1 MACQAAAADDLGGE
15 DREARMTARTLRT
28 QVGIIGAGPSGLLLS
43 HLLHLAGIDSVVIE
57 SRSRDYVE
65 QRVRAG
71 LLEQGSVETLTE
83 AGVADRLHREGLVH
97 HGIELRFDGVGHRI
111 PLTELTGKV
120 VTIYGQQEVVKD
132 LIAARLAA
140 GTHRGNPP
148 ILFDVEDA
156 ALHDVTGAPR
166 ITVRHGGADHVIE
179 CDFIGG
185 CDGFHGICRPAIP
198 DLAIYER
205 VYPFAWL
212 GILSRSR
219 PVSEEL
225 IYARHEEGFAL
236 ATMRSNTVSRLYLQV
251 TPEED
256 VALWPDGRIWEAL
269 HRRLGIGA
277 ELEEGAIFQKGVTPM
292 RSFVCETMRHG
303 RLFLAGDAAH
313 IVPPTGAKGM
323 NLAIADIRVLARGI
337 ERFYAKGET
346 ALLDDY
352 AAICLRR
359 IWKGQRFSWW
369 MTSMLHRFD
378 GEDPFEH
385 RVQVA
390 ELDYVSTSRA
400 AMTTLA
406 ENYVGLPFEV

>member
-1 MACQAAAADDLGGE
+1 MRDVLH
-15 DREARMTARTLRT
+15 T

-43 HLLHLAGIDSVVIE
+43 HLLHLAGIDSIVIE
-57 SRSRDYVE
+57 SRSRQYVE
-65 QRVRAG
+65 ERVRAG
-71 LLEQGSVETLTE
+71 LLEQGSVDTLTE

-97 HGIELRFDGVGHRI
+97 HGIELRYDGVGHRI
-111 PLTELTGKV
+111 PLTELTDKV

-140 GTHRGNPP
+140 GTHRGHAP
-148 ILFDVEDA
+148 ILFEVEEA
-156 ALHDVTGAPR
+156 AVHDVASDTPR
-166 ITVRHGGADHVIE
+166 ITFTHEGRPITIE

-198 DLAIYER
+198 DLAVYER

-225 IYARHEEGFAL
+225 IYARHRDGFAL
-236 ATMRSNTVSRLYLQV
+236 ATMRSNTVSRLYLQCA
-251 TPEED
+251 PDED
-256 VALWPDGRIWEAL
+256 LALWPDARIWEEL
-269 HRRLGIGA
+269 HRRLGIGD
-277 ELEEGAIFQKGVTPM
+277 ELEEGEIFGKGVTPM

-303 RLFLAGDAAH
+303 RLFLAGDSAH

-323 NLAIADIRVLARGI
+323 NLAIADIRVLARGL
-337 ERFYAKGET
+337 ERFYRAGDT
-346 ALLDDY
+346 DLLDRY
-352 AAICLRR
+352 AEICLRR

-378 GEDPFEH
+378 DGDPFEH
-385 RVQVA
+385 RVQGA
-390 ELDYVSTSRA
+390 ELHYVSTSRA